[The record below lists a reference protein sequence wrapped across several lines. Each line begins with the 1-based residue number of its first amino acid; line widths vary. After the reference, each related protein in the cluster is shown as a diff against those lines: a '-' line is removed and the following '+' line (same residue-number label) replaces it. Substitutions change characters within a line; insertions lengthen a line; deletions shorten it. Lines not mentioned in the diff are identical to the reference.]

1 MQETFLTEFQKRGYF
16 NQCTDES
23 GLIELMSKSKIK
35 AYIGFDCTA
44 PSLHVGSLMQI
55 MCLRLL
61 QKYGHQPIV
70 LLGGGTTLIGDPSGK
85 EETRKILDKKEI
97 DKNIKSIENVFKI
110 FLKSKNSKTKPI
122 FVNNYAWLS
131 KLNYINFLREI
142 GKHFTINKMLT
153 FDSVKLRLERE
164 QSLSYMEFN
173 YMMLQAYDFYEL
185 NRRYKCILQMGGSDQ
200 WGNIINGIDLIKRKD
215 KKLVYGL
222 TTPLLTLSSGAKM
235 GKTEKGAIWLNK
247 KMLSPYDY
255 WQFWRNTD
263 DNDVFNF
270 LKLFTDLDLEQIDSL
285 KNNGQDIN
293 KVKILL
299 ANEATTML
307 HGVKAA
313 KDSEITAQKTF
324 VDKSI
329 GKDLP
334 IIKVKKNT
342 IAKGI
347 NIFDLVLQTKLAN
360 SKGEIRRMIKNNGLK
375 INNEVL
381 KDETKI
387 INQNNFD
394 ENNNMKGFS
403 RKKTTRNSKDYL
415 AFSFFCFLIF
425 STALTINLGVKVLI
439 GFTVVLISF
448 GEPFI
453 LKLTPTTPSPVFFP
467 TRISPTTGI
476 EAIIEFN
483 LVAGTKVPRKLTVF
497 PLST

>member
-1 MQETFLTEFQKRGYF
+1 MQETFLTEFEKRGYF
-16 NQCTDES
+16 NQCTDRNGIS
-23 GLIELMSKSKIK
+23 ELMLKGKIK

-61 QKYGHQPIV
+61 QKYGQQPIV

-85 EETRKILDKKEI
+85 EETRKIINKKDI

-122 FVNNYAWLS
+122 FVNNYTWLS

-185 NRRYKCILQMGGSDQ
+185 NRRYKCILQIGGSDQ
-200 WGNIINGIDLIKRKD
+200 WGNIINGTDLIKRKD
-215 KKLVYGL
+215 KKLAYGL

-307 HGVKAA
+307 HGVRAA
-313 KDSEITAQKTF
+313 KDAEITAQKTF

-342 IAKGI
+342 IDKGI
-347 NIFDLVLQTKLAN
+347 NIFDLILQTKLAN

-394 ENNNMKGFS
+394 ENNNMKVSHG
-403 RKKTTRNSKDYL
+403 KKQHV
-415 AFSFFCFLIF
+415 I
-425 STALTINLGVKVLI
+425 VK
-439 GFTVVLISF
+439 
-448 GEPFI
+448 
-453 LKLTPTTPSPVFFP
+453 
-467 TRISPTTGI
+467 
-476 EAIIEFN
+476 II
-483 LVAGTKVPRKLTVF
+483 
-497 PLST
+497 

>member
-16 NQCTDES
+16 NQCTDQNA
-23 GLIELMSKSKIK
+23 LNELMLRSKIK

-122 FVNNYAWLS
+122 FVNNYTWLS

-142 GKHFTINKMLT
+142 GKHFTVNKMLT

-173 YMMLQAYDFYEL
+173 YMMLQAFDFYEL
-185 NRRYKCILQMGGSDQ
+185 SKRYKCVLQIGGSDQ
-200 WGNIINGIDLIKRKD
+200 WGNIVNGTDLIKRKN
-215 KKLVYGL
+215 KKQSFGL
-222 TTPLLTLSSGAKM
+222 TTPLITTSSGAKM

-263 DNDVFNF
+263 DKDVVNF
-270 LKLFTDLDLEQIDSL
+270 LKLFTDLKIEKIDSL
-285 KNNGQDIN
+285 KNNQDIN
-293 KVKILL
+293 ELKILL

-307 HGVKAA
+307 HGLKSA
-313 KDSEITAQKTF
+313 KDSEATAKKTF
-324 VDKSI
+324 RDRSI

-334 IIKVKKNT
+334 TIKIKKNQ
-342 IAKGI
+342 INDGI
-347 NIFDLVLQTKLAN
+347 NILDLVLLTKLGN
-360 SKGEIRRMIKNNGLK
+360 SKGEVRRMIKNNGLK
-375 INNEVL
+375 INNETIS
-381 KDETKI
+381 DENKIFHEDSFDKNSSMKVSHGKKQHVIVKI
-387 INQNNFD
+387 I
-394 ENNNMKGFS
+394 
-403 RKKTTRNSKDYL
+403 
-415 AFSFFCFLIF
+415 
-425 STALTINLGVKVLI
+425 
-439 GFTVVLISF
+439 
-448 GEPFI
+448 
-453 LKLTPTTPSPVFFP
+453 
-467 TRISPTTGI
+467 
-476 EAIIEFN
+476 
-483 LVAGTKVPRKLTVF
+483 
-497 PLST
+497 

>member
-1 MQETFLTEFQKRGYF
+1 MLKG
-16 NQCTDES
+16 
-23 GLIELMSKSKIK
+23 KIK

-61 QKYGHQPIV
+61 QKYGQQPIV

-85 EETRKILDKKEI
+85 EETRKIINKKEI

-110 FLKSKNSKTKPI
+110 FLKSKNPKTKPI
-122 FVNNYAWLS
+122 FVNNYTWLS

-173 YMMLQAYDFYEL
+173 YMLLQAYDFYEL

-200 WGNIINGIDLIKRKD
+200 WGNIINGTDLIKRKD
-215 KKLVYGL
+215 KKLAYGL

-307 HGVKAA
+307 HGIKAA

-342 IAKGI
+342 IDKGI
-347 NIFDLVLQTKLAN
+347 NIFDLILQTKLAN

-394 ENNNMKGFS
+394 ENNNMKVSHG
-403 RKKTTRNSKDYL
+403 KKQHV
-415 AFSFFCFLIF
+415 I
-425 STALTINLGVKVLI
+425 VK
-439 GFTVVLISF
+439 
-448 GEPFI
+448 
-453 LKLTPTTPSPVFFP
+453 
-467 TRISPTTGI
+467 
-476 EAIIEFN
+476 II
-483 LVAGTKVPRKLTVF
+483 
-497 PLST
+497 